1 MSEQELVQNAAAGD
15 EAALRRLL
23 LAHHDRLAAAIAP
36 QLPDDL
42 RRVLSVD
49 DVLQEAYLV
58 AFRKIREF
66 DPGEPGGFQA
76 WLTKIAE
83 HRLADLIK
91 RHRRA
96 KRGGGRAAAKV
107 RVGDDD
113 STVIDMLQMLAA
125 DSRTPSREARMHEV
139 VAALHAALE
148 NLKEENRQALHL
160 RYLEGLSVAEMAE
173 RMGRSEGAVHMLCT
187 RGLQALREE
196 LGDLSRFLSRL
207 P

>member
-1 MSEQELVQNAAAGD
+1 MSEQELVQHAVAGD

-23 LAHHDRLAAAIAP
+23 LAHHDQLAATIIS
-36 QLPDDL
+36 QLPEDL
-42 RRVLSVD
+42 RRTVSAD

-58 AFRKIREF
+58 VFRKMREF
-66 DPGEPGGFQA
+66 EPGQPGGFHA

-83 HRLADLIK
+83 NRLADLI
-91 RHRRA
+91 RRQRRA
-96 KRGGGRAAAKV
+96 KRWGGRTPAEL
-107 RVGDDD
+107 RVGNDD

-125 DSRTPSREARMHEV
+125 DSRTPSREARMHE
-139 VAALHAALE
+139 AAAAVQTALE
-148 NLKEENRQALHL
+148 NLKEDNREALRL
-160 RYLEGLSVAEMAE
+160 RYLEGLSVAELAE

-187 RGLQALREE
+187 RGLQSLREE

>member
-1 MSEQELVQNAAAGD
+1 MSEQELVQRVAAGD

-23 LAHHDRLAAAIAP
+23 LAHHDQLAASVAR

-42 RRVLSVD
+42 RRVLSAD

-66 DPGEPGGFQA
+66 DPGQPGGFHA
-76 WLTKIAE
+76 WLSRIAE

-91 RHRRA
+91 GHRRA
-96 KRGGGRAAAKV
+96 KRGGGLTPAEL
-107 RVGDDD
+107 RVGNDD

-125 DSRTPSREARMHEV
+125 DSRTPSREARMHE
-139 VAALHAALE
+139 AAAAVQTALE
-148 NLKEENRQALHL
+148 NLKEENREALRL
-160 RYLEGLSVAEMAE
+160 RYLEGLSVAELAE

-187 RGLQALREE
+187 RGLQSLREE

>member
-1 MSEQELVQNAAAGD
+1 MSEEEFVQRAAAGD

-23 LAHHDRLAAAIAP
+23 LAHHDQLAATIAR

-42 RRVLSVD
+42 RRTISAD

-58 AFRKIREF
+58 VFRKIRVFE
-66 DPGEPGGFQA
+66 PGQPGGFHA
-76 WLTKIAE
+76 WLTTIAE

-91 RHRRA
+91 GHRRA
-96 KRGGGRAAAKV
+96 KRGGGLTQAEL
-107 RVGDDD
+107 RVGNDD
-113 STVIDMLQMLAA
+113 SAVIDMLQMLAA
-125 DSRTPSREARMHEV
+125 NSRTPSRKARMDEAM
-139 VAALHAALE
+139 AAVQAALE
-148 NLKEENRQALHL
+148 NLKEDNREALSL

-187 RGLQALREE
+187 RGLQSLREE
-196 LGDLSRFLSRL
+196 LGDLSRFLSSL

>member
-1 MSEQELVQNAAAGD
+1 MSERELIQRAVSGD

-23 LAHHDRLAAAIAP
+23 LAQHDQLATTLAR

-42 RRVLSVD
+42 RRTLSVD

-58 AFRKIREF
+58 AFRKVRDFEPRE
-66 DPGEPGGFQA
+66 PSGFHA
-76 WLTKIAE
+76 WLTRIAE

-96 KRGGGRAAAKV
+96 KRGGGRAPLEALA
-107 RVGDDD
+107 GNDG

-125 DSRTPSREARMHEV
+125 DSRTPSREARMHEAL
-139 VAALHAALE
+139 AAVETALKQ
-148 NLKEENRQALHL
+148 LKAESREALQL
-160 RYLEGLSVAEMAE
+160 RYLEGLSVTEMAE

-187 RGLQALREE
+187 RGLQSLREE